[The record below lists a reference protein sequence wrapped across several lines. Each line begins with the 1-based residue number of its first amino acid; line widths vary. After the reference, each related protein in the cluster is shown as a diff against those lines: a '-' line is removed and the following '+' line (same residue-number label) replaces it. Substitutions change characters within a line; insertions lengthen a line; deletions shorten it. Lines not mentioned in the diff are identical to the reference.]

1 MLVFWERT
9 CERFL
14 SCFQWVHYKA
24 CDILLLHQCQMVM
37 ILNPV
42 LHQVLMLLVSV
53 NGQTE
58 NVDEKAKSDSN
69 KMKSIKTPDSKFGKK
84 KQKTPRKETKV
95 QFNEGIIC
103 PNQNAHCFEL
113 TKSLEAVLVN
123 SSFFFFDFFLSFF
136 FFGHKPKLTK
146 RL

>member
-1 MLVFWERT
+1 
-9 CERFL
+9 
-14 SCFQWVHYKA
+14 
-24 CDILLLHQCQMVM
+24 
-37 ILNPV
+37 
-42 LHQVLMLLVSV
+42 MLLVSV

-103 PNQNAHCFEL
+103 PN
-113 TKSLEAVLVN
+113 
-123 SSFFFFDFFLSFF
+123 
-136 FFGHKPKLTK
+136 
-146 RL
+146 

>member
-1 MLVFWERT
+1 M
-9 CERFL
+9 
-14 SCFQWVHYKA
+14 HYKA

-95 QFNEGIIC
+95 QFNDC
-103 PNQNAHCFEL
+103 LLYTSPSPRDA
-113 TKSLEAVLVN
+113 
-123 SSFFFFDFFLSFF
+123 
-136 FFGHKPKLTK
+136 
-146 RL
+146 